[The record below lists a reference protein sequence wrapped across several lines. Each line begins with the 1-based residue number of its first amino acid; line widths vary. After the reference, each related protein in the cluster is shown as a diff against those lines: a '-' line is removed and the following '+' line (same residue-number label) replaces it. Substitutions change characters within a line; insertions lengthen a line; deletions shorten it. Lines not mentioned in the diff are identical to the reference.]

1 MICLIT
7 ELTQPWS
14 ACAGAGFPVLCHPL
28 FRVSC
33 SAKVLEDKSVLELFV
48 LFINVQKATC
58 RGAVYFFLTPVI

>member
-14 ACAGAGFPVLCHPL
+14 ACAGAGFPVLFHPL

-48 LFINVQKATC
+48 LF
-58 RGAVYFFLTPVI
+58 Y